1 MQGREAQRLKS
12 GRMGS
17 SVRARARTWDLT
29 TGSERRRLH
38 LVLVELRD
46 DGRAALGGVRDEL
59 LDLGRRQH
67 APLERDERVALVV
80 EGVRAARRAA
90 RDVRDAEGVGERA
103 AVDDGR
109 RLADLC
115 EGIARRPRR
124 EKGRRDARV
133 KVMRKTA
140 GGTRL
145 ATRSSRAREYL
156 PSKMLSLT
164 LAISE
169 RMSRKCTTFFAAT
182 PQIQDILPSTR
193 ICVRKKPSTCSKSTP
208 QTLVRTTM
216 LSPHR
221 PFMILSLTSR
231 LPRPLWAWTRGRR
244 APGLRI
250 RARDGP
256 KRVRRNIVYYLL
268 RLLAALFRPAA
279 TRLRQRADVEGRE
292 ARPDAGG
299 RVEDHLRRQAH
310 AVGAEAQILLHDRA
324 VRVER
329 VVVERP
335 EVDLFREPITNRRS
349 E

>member
-1 MQGREAQRLKS
+1 
-12 GRMGS
+12 MGS

-145 ATRSSRAREYL
+145 ATRSSRA
-156 PSKMLSLT
+156 
-164 LAISE
+164 
-169 RMSRKCTTFFAAT
+169 
-182 PQIQDILPSTR
+182 ILVLRDPNR
-193 ICVRKKPSTCSKSTP
+193 QPP
-208 QTLVRTTM
+208 A
-216 LSPHR
+216 
-221 PFMILSLTSR
+221 
-231 LPRPLWAWTRGRR
+231 PR
-244 APGLRI
+244 
-250 RARDGP
+250 
-256 KRVRRNIVYYLL
+256 
-268 RLLAALFRPAA
+268 
-279 TRLRQRADVEGRE
+279 Q
-292 ARPDAGG
+292 
-299 RVEDHLRRQAH
+299 
-310 AVGAEAQILLHDRA
+310 
-324 VRVER
+324 
-329 VVVERP
+329 
-335 EVDLFREPITNRRS
+335 
-349 E
+349 